1 LATCAAGVEISLV
14 TGRKDGPLIPQLSE
28 KQRLIMSV
36 IKNTEQ
42 KPEIGQQVIAK
53 LLLGNTVKY
62 SVGLRESEM

>member
-1 LATCAAGVEISLV
+1 
-14 TGRKDGPLIPQLSE
+14 
-28 KQRLIMSV
+28 MSV